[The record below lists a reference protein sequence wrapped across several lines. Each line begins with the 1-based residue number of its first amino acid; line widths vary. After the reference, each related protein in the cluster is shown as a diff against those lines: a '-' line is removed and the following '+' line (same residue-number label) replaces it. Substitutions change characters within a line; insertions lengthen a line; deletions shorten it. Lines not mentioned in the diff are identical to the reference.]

1 MSSITDKIE
10 YLKETKRLLKELIIK
25 NGGSVDN
32 NTPFR
37 EYVTIIDGLLTNSK
51 QLKNSNEK

>member
-1 MSSITDKIE
+1 MGSITDKIE

-25 NGGSVDN
+25 NGGSVDD

>member
-1 MSSITDKIE
+1 MGSITDKIE

-25 NGGSVDN
+25 NGGSVDD

-51 QLKNSNEK
+51 QLKNSNKK

>member
-25 NGGSVDN
+25 NGGSVDD

-37 EYVTIIDGLLTNSK
+37 EYVAIIDGLLTNSK
-51 QLKNSNEK
+51 QLKDSNEK

>member
-25 NGGSVDN
+25 NGGFVDD

-37 EYVTIIDGLLTNSK
+37 EYVTIIDELLTNLK
-51 QLKNSNEK
+51 QSKNSNEK

>member
-25 NGGSVDN
+25 NGGSVDD
-32 NTPFR
+32 NTPVR
-37 EYVTIIDGLLTNSK
+37 EYVSIIDGLLTNSK
-51 QLKNSNEK
+51 QLKNSNKK

>member
-25 NGGSVDN
+25 NGGSVDD

-51 QLKNSNEK
+51 QLKNSNKK

>member
-25 NGGSVDN
+25 NGGSVDD

-51 QLKNSNEK
+51 QSKNSDEK

>member
-25 NGGSVDN
+25 NGGSVDD